1 MGDTLMTPSK
11 AYRQHQHYLI
21 SYTKYKGRWAQHG
34 RIAGG
39 SIWGVGSGVGSLWDD
54 GLGED
59 EDTGDHDGGSMDNST
74 YCGWTLHGIWQPAVC
89 AHS

>member
-1 MGDTLMTPSK
+1 MGNSLMTPSK
-11 AYRQHQHYLI
+11 AYRTTPALPDIIHQVQGTVGTAQQDGEWIYL
-21 SYTKYKGRWAQHG
+21 GC
-34 RIAGG
+34 
-39 SIWGVGSGVGSLWDD
+39 GSGVGSLWDD

-59 EDTGDHDGGSMDNST
+59 EDAGDHDGGSMDNST